1 MLKATFS
8 AYVLPEAMFFNV
20 VVGAKACSQT
30 QVTFQYGQ
38 GLFDRARTY
47 IIFVPC

>member
-1 MLKATFS
+1 MLKAILS

-30 QVTFQYGQ
+30 
-38 GLFDRARTY
+38 
-47 IIFVPC
+47 

>member
-1 MLKATFS
+1 MLKAILS